1 MKKIR
6 LYITASFDGYI
17 APPDGSLEWL
27 IDYPI
32 PSKEDHEL
40 FLESVDTVILSTS
53 VYHELC
59 FMDIVWPYTGKT
71 VYIVGECP
79 IINREDT
86 SIIASNSLEKIHALK
101 QTEGK
106 DIWLVGDIDL
116 IDLLLKDNL
125 IDEMIITYVP
135 ENLGSGISLFPN
147 GIESKWIKKEEIRY
161 ENNAVRKIF
170 RLL

>member
-1 MKKIR
+1 MNKIR

-53 VYHELC
+53 VYQELC

-79 IINREDT
+79 IIKRENT
-86 SIIASNSLEKIHALK
+86 SIIAINSVEKIHELK

-116 IDLLLKDNL
+116 IDLLLKDDL

-135 ENLGSGISLFPN
+135 EKLGNGISLFPN
-147 GIESKWIKKEEIRY
+147 GIENKWIKKEEIRY
-161 ENNAVRKIF
+161 ENNAVRKFF

>member
-1 MKKIR
+1 MNKIR

-79 IINREDT
+79 IIKRENT
-86 SIIASNSLEKIHALK
+86 SIIAINSVEKIHELK

-116 IDLLLKDNL
+116 IDLLLKDDL

-135 ENLGSGISLFPN
+135 EKLGNGISLFPN
-147 GIESKWIKKEEIRY
+147 GIENKWIKKEEIRY
-161 ENNAVRKIF
+161 ENNAVRKFF